1 MNPPRRRRAAAA
13 GAISAN
19 EIALRFKGRALRPKV
34 ESVLA
39 GLLRMGIITQAARGT
54 YHLTR
59 AACERADRAPS
70 EPTPGVP
77 PKELVPP
84 KSKTS
89 PIKSLKNGADGQD

>member
-39 GLLRMGIITQAARGT
+39 GLLLMGIITQAARGT

-59 AACERADRAPS
+59 AA
-70 EPTPGVP
+70 
-77 PKELVPP
+77 
-84 KSKTS
+84 
-89 PIKSLKNGADGQD
+89 

>member
-1 MNPPRRRRAAAA
+1 MDFPLPPPDEREATGRHEASPMNPPRRRRAAAA

-59 AACERADRAPS
+59 AA
-70 EPTPGVP
+70 
-77 PKELVPP
+77 
-84 KSKTS
+84 
-89 PIKSLKNGADGQD
+89 